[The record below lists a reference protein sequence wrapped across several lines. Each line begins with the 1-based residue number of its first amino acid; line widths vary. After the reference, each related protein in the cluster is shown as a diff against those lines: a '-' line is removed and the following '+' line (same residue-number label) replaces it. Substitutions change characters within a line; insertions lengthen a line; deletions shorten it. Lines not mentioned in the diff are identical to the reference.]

1 MTALLRKSLDRLYDV
16 AAVGAALCL
25 CAMLVVI
32 VLQMVARW
40 SSVAFPGST
49 SYAGYLMAA
58 ASFLAFAHTLNRG
71 AHIRV
76 SLLFNALAERPRF
89 WAELW
94 SLAIATAA
102 TVYLAYYSI
111 KLVYWSRKLHDV
123 SQGQDAT
130 PLWIAQL
137 PVAIG
142 AVLLAICLVD
152 NLVTLLVAGR
162 DNIQTENLEQSH
174 AE

>member
-1 MTALLRKSLDRLYDV
+1 MIRTVRWLLDRLYDV

-25 CAMLVVI
+25 CAMLIVI
-32 VLQMVARW
+32 VLQMAARW

-49 SYAGYLMAA
+49 AYAGYLMAA
-58 ASFLAFAHTLNRG
+58 ASFLAFAQALNRG

-76 SLLFNALAERPRF
+76 SLLFNALDARARY

-102 TVYLAYYSI
+102 SVYLGYYSI
-111 KLVYWSRKLHDV
+111 KLVYWSVKLHDV
-123 SQGQDAT
+123 GQGQDAT
-130 PLWIAQL
+130 PLWIAQT

-142 AVLLAICLVD
+142 AVLLAICFVD
-152 NLVTLLVAGR
+152 NLVTLIFTGR

>member
-1 MTALLRKSLDRLYDV
+1 MTRALRWLLDRLYDI

-25 CAMLVVI
+25 CAMLIVI
-32 VLQMVARW
+32 VLQMAARW

-49 SYAGYLMAA
+49 AYAGYLMAA
-58 ASFLAFAHTLNRG
+58 ASFLAFAQALNRG

-76 SLLFNALAERPRF
+76 SLLFNALSERPRY
-89 WAELW
+89 WVELW

-102 TVYLAYYSI
+102 SVYLGYYSI
-111 KLVYWSRKLHDV
+111 KLVYWSHKLHDV

-137 PVAIG
+137 PVAVG
-142 AVLLAICLVD
+142 AVLLAVCFID
-152 NLVTLLVAGR
+152 NLVVLIVKGH
-162 DNIQTENLEQSH
+162 DNIGADNLEQTH